1 MRNPKCENCELHKNA
16 QTVCLW
22 GEGPKRAR
30 VMVVGEAP
38 GRHEDKDGRPFVGES
53 GQILRAEL
61 ARVGIP
67 PEEVYITNTVKCRP
81 PDNKKPS
88 AKQIKACKQ
97 YLDEEIATVKPEYI
111 ITLGNVP
118 TKTLLKKPK
127 ITEVHGQVIEMP
139 GFKGMACFHPAYTMY
154 DPSKLPVLKKDFER
168 IANEINGVK
177 TKKAKFS
184 WRQVNDANLSEFFE
198 ALDNCEWFA
207 FDTETSDLRWFK
219 PGEHITCL
227 NMSFDNG
234 GGTWVLPMNMPFSP
248 YLDKP
253 KRLKFILKMIAMR
266 LRKKKKKGIGHN
278 GKYDNLWL
286 DAKYGVTFPLDFDTM
301 LASHCIDEN
310 RRHGLDQLATLYLDA
325 PYYDIPLHWKQGKFK
340 PSECTV
346 ENVRSVY
353 RYGGKDAFYTLSMRP
368 LMEAELKKDR
378 PTYKLFYRLVMRA
391 SRAFHSVEQNG
402 LFILM
407 KRFGEVREQVTR
419 DRDIALKELNRMAG
433 KLSIRGGVKK
443 SINWN
448 SPDQV
453 AELLFKKLKLPVVE
467 LTDGG
472 KPSTAEATLV
482 ELKDKHPVATQLV
495 KYRELEKFL
504 NTYIDGWQELIHESR
519 VYFSYKLHGTVTGR
533 YSSRLHSTPRDG
545 TIRNVVSAPDEWVFV
560 QGDFSQAELRVAAIL
575 SGDLELLHCFKH
587 GIDVHWRTLLYT
599 IQSGGVGEY
608 VKPVLETAGKLK
620 GEKKPLSANRFNEA
634 IELLME
640 VGHEKCIKIWDGWKE
655 ARKKAKAI
663 NFGFVYGMRE
673 KKFIETCKLKY
684 GFEPTEEEAAIV
696 RRAYF
701 QLYRGLE
708 PWHNKSKKLV
718 KLDGHVRS
726 LSGRLRRLPGIDSKD
741 RALRA
746 ECERQAIN
754 SPVQGFIG
762 DFKAMALVEL
772 VEKLDPNRARVVGEH
787 HDAILMWVK
796 KVHLQEELPKIAKI
810 MQEPELM
817 KELKIEL
824 PVPID
829 VELEYGPWGHKGNQ
843 KWSPQAA

>member
-1 MRNPKCENCELHKNA
+1 MRNPNCENCELHSSAK
-16 QTVCLW
+16 TVCLW

-30 VMVVGEAP
+30 VMLVGEAP
-38 GRHEDKDGRPFVGES
+38 GAVEDDKGRPFQGES
-53 GQILRAEL
+53 GQVLRREL
-61 ARVGIP
+61 ALVGIS

-81 PDNKKPS
+81 PENKKPS
-88 AKQIKACKQ
+88 AKQIKACRA
-97 YLDEEIATVKPEYI
+97 YLDEEIAAVKPEYI
-111 ITLGNVP
+111 ITLGGVP
-118 TKTLLKKPK
+118 TKTLLKKSK

-139 GFKGMACFHPAYTMY
+139 GFKGMPCFHPAYTLY
-154 DPSKLPVLKKDFER
+154 DPSKLPVLKKDFQR

-177 TKKAKFS
+177 NVKAKFG
-184 WRQVNDANLSEFFE
+184 WRQINDGNLSEFFK

-234 GGTWVLPMNMPFSP
+234 GGTWVLPLSMPFSP
-248 YLDKP
+248 YLKTP
-253 KRLKFILKMIAMR
+253 KRRRFILKMIAMR
-266 LRKKKKKGIGHN
+266 LRKKKKKGVGHN
-278 GKYDNLWL
+278 GKYDNHWL
-286 DAKYGVTFPLDFDTM
+286 DSEYGITFPLDFDTM
-301 LASHCIDEN
+301 LASHLIDEN
-310 RRHGLDQLATLYLDA
+310 RAHALDSLATQYLDA
-325 PYYDIPLHWKQGKFK
+325 PFYDIPLHWKQGKFK
-340 PSECTV
+340 PNECT
-346 ENVRSVY
+346 EANVRKTY

-368 LMEAELKKDR
+368 LMEVELLKDR
-378 PTYKLFYRLVMRA
+378 PTHKLFYRLVMRA
-391 SRAFHSVEQNG
+391 SRSFHRIEQNG
-402 LFILM
+402 LYVLM
-407 KRFGEVREQVTR
+407 DRFAEVRKQVVR
-419 DRDIALKELNRMAG
+419 DRDLALKELNRMAG
-433 KLSIRGGVKK
+433 KLELRGGVKR

-453 AELLFKKLKLPVVE
+453 AKLLFGKFKLPVVE

-472 KPSTAEATLV
+472 KPSTGEATLV
-482 ELKDKHPVATQLV
+482 ALKDKHPVANQLV
-495 KYRELEKFL
+495 KYRELDKFL
-504 NTYIDGWQELIHESR
+504 GTYLDGWKTLMHESL

-533 YSSRLHSTPRDG
+533 YSSRLHQTPRDG
-545 TIRNVVSAPDEWVFV
+545 TIRNVISAPDGWTFV

-575 SGDLELLHCFKH
+575 SGDLELLHCFKN

-599 IQSGGVGEY
+599 VQAGGAGEY

-620 GEKKPLSANRFNEA
+620 GEKTFSPNRFNEA
-634 IELLME
+634 IELLQE
-640 VGHEKCIKIWDGWKE
+640 AGHDKCIKIWDGWKE

-684 GFEPTEEEAAIV
+684 GFEPTPEEAALV

-708 PWHNKSKKLV
+708 PWHNKSRKLV

-772 VEKLDPNRARVVGEH
+772 EEKLDPLKARVVGEV
-787 HDAILMWVK
+787 HDSILFWVRTE
-796 KVHLQEELPKIAKI
+796 HLKTQLPKIARI
-810 MQEPELM
+810 MQNPELV
-817 KELKIEL
+817 KELRIDL

-829 VELEYGPWGHKGNQ
+829 VDLEYGPWGQKGNT
-843 KWSPQAA
+843 KWIPEAA